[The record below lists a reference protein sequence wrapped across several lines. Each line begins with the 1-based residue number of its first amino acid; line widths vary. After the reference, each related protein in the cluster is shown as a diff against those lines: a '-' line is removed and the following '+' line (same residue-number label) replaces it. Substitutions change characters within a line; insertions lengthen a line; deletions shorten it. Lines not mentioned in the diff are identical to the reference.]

1 MINRLLNL
9 ISRSRSEAKVS
20 MVSSSSDQPPSS
32 NGNLF
37 FLPNMAKLA
46 QKGAKRLPFH
56 RGEGIRLIDRT
67 LFKMELL
74 RVSPLFVI
82 SMTILRWY
90 DQSGKQAISLAST
103 SALSVSLAYWMIIS
117 IFSVRFQKSS
127 LLRALLMS
135 NR

>member
-56 RGEGIRLIDRT
+56 RGEGIRLIDRA

-82 SMTILRWY
+82 SMTILR
-90 DQSGKQAISLAST
+90 
-103 SALSVSLAYWMIIS
+103 
-117 IFSVRFQKSS
+117 
-127 LLRALLMS
+127 
-135 NR
+135 